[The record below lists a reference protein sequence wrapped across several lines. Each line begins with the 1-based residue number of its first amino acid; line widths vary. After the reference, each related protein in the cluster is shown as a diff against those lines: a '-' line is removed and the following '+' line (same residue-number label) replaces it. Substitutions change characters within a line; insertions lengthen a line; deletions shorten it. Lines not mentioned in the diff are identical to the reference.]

1 MSKVTHPSKGKI
13 AVPIAVQKALTQEL
27 SDKLEFKLMAVSV
40 TSLKGLFG
48 KPSKEVSIDDMNQ
61 AIIKRGSKFCRSVSI
76 RSLKEVDL

>member
-40 TSLKGLFG
+40 TSLRGLFG

-61 AIIKRGSKFCRSVSI
+61 AIIKKGSKFC
-76 RSLKEVDL
+76 

>member
-13 AVPIAVQKALTQEL
+13 AVPIAVQKALTQEF

-40 TSLKGLFG
+40 TSLRGLFG

-61 AIIKRGSKFCRSVSI
+61 AIIKKGSKFC
-76 RSLKEVDL
+76 